1 MSTNTVL
8 KRYAMGS
15 TLDINTQS
23 ETPQYKLGEV
33 VTIFSDT
40 ENAVRKYMYVRA
52 HEALTAYSAYTITFS
67 STAGREVT
75 TAKPATSSILILPC
89 IAPISTTSG
98 YYCWVQ
104 IQGLC
109 KALAE
114 SGSETIG
121 HTAKLVNNKYTVTT
135 NSNSTITGL
144 TIGMFV
150 ATGSTSGASFY
161 LEGNNNRVTI

>member
-8 KRYAMGS
+8 KRFALGS
-15 TLDINTQS
+15 TLDITTQS
-23 ETPQYKLGEV
+23 ETPQYALGEV
-33 VTIFSDT
+33 VTIYTDSGK
-40 ENAVRKYMYVRA
+40 AVKKFMYVRS
-52 HEALTAYSAYTITFS
+52 HEALTAYSAYMIKFS
-67 STAGREVT
+67 STAGREVS
-75 TAKPATSSILILPC
+75 TAKPATSSVLVIPC

-109 KALAE
+109 TVLAE
-114 SGSETIG
+114 SGSETVG

-135 NSNSTITGL
+135 NGNATITGL
-144 TIGMFV
+144 TVGMFV
-150 ATGSTSGASFY
+150 ATGSTTGASFY